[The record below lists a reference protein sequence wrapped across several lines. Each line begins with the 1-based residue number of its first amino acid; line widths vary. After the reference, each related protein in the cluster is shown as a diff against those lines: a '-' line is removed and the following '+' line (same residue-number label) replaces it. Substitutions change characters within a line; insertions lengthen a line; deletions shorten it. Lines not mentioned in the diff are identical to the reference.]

1 MSGESPSETH
11 PDCLSFHSSRILR
24 LSLFFREVDSDE
36 MGQER
41 LLVPSAHPNS
51 IWESLGWSQNPNHTL
66 KQVIPKIVWSL
77 LTLCKH
83 FKKSTLTLQ
92 IKTINA
98 YSSTYHPASEINS
111 QFSSSDFGFFVLKT
125 HPCFSRKKGSENQN
139 KMKQQNKI

>member
-51 IWESLGWSQNPNHTL
+51 IWESLGWSQNPKHTL
-66 KQVIPKIVWSL
+66 KQVTPKIVWSL

-83 FKKSTLTLQ
+83 FKKSSLTLQ
-92 IKTINA
+92 IETVNA
-98 YSSTYHPASEINS
+98 YSSAHHPASEINS
-111 QFSSSDFGFFVLKT
+111 QFSSSDFGIL
-125 HPCFSRKKGSENQN
+125 CFKDSPLLQEKKRKRKSKQN
-139 KMKQQNKI
+139 ETTK